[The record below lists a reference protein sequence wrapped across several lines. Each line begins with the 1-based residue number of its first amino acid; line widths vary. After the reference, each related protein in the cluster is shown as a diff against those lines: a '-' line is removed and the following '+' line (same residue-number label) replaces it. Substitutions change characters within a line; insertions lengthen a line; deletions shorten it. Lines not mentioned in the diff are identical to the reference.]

1 MVNLRLSEDAF
12 NLPLSLNKP
21 SCERLRMLATSDR
34 LDLVLVKS
42 AIYETRAILRRVR
55 QALVLY
61 RAIFTMSANNAVA
74 LDAIVESLIGI

>member
-21 SCERLRMLATSDR
+21 SYERLRILATSNR

-42 AIYETRAILRRVR
+42 TIHEARAILRRVR

-61 RAIFTMSANNAVA
+61 RAISAMSAKNAIA
-74 LDAIVESLIGI
+74 LDAIVEPLVGI